1 MARMEMVADEDEGS
15 MSMDVRAVAERKV
28 VGQRELVGHWYGRAQ
43 CPQVVRVELQH
54 SG

>member
-1 MARMEMVADEDEGS
+1 METAADEDVGS
-15 MSMDVRAVAERKV
+15 ISMDVRVAAERKV
-28 VGQRELVGHWYGRAQ
+28 VGQRELVGHRRAQ